1 MRSAAATVQ
10 LLFIFAGALLA
21 PVSLEQDGVMMS
33 GLPMIML
40 VAAQAAA
47 TAPAATAPAA
57 APAEAQASSY
67 GPAAPPK
74 PKPKAV
80 LASAPDPCKT
90 TEAKDVKSDTR
101 EIVVCAPRVEGYRI
115 DPDVLEAQ
123 RAKKNHTRPRR
134 PERLVDRSCESVG
147 PMGCRDGAGIN
158 LLAAAITAATMIEK
172 AVKGENVGEMFITD
186 PQPDEY
192 QLYLEAKHA
201 REVREAEQAA
211 VLKAKAALVQAGTA
225 PPTATN

>member
-1 MRSAAATVQ
+1 
-10 LLFIFAGALLA
+10 
-21 PVSLEQDGVMMS
+21 MMS
-33 GLPMIML
+33 GLPMFML

-47 TAPAATAPAA
+47 TAPAATAPPA
-57 APAEAQASSY
+57 APVEAHAGY
-67 GPAAPPK
+67 GPAAPPN
-74 PKPKAV
+74 PKPRAV

-90 TEAKDVKSDTR
+90 TAPKDVNPDTR
-101 EIVVCAPRVEGYRI
+101 EIVVCAPRIEGYRI

-134 PERLVDRSCESVG
+134 PERLVDRSCETVG

-158 LLAAAITAATMIEK
+158 LLAAAVTAATMIEK

-211 VLKAKAALVQAGTA
+211 ALKAKAVPVQAGAA
-225 PPTATN
+225 PPTATK

>member
-1 MRSAAATVQ
+1 
-10 LLFIFAGALLA
+10 LLA
-21 PVSLEQDGVMMS
+21 PVSLEQDGVMVS

-47 TAPAATAPAA
+47 TATPATAPAA
-57 APAEAQASSY
+57 PSETRASSY

-74 PKPKAV
+74 PRPKAV

-90 TEAKDVKSDTR
+90 TEVKDVQRDTR

-134 PERLVDRSCESVG
+134 PERLVDRSCETVG

-158 LLAAAITAATMIEK
+158 LLAAAVTAATMIER

-201 REVREAEQAA
+201 RELREAEQAA
-211 VLKAKAALVQAGTA
+211 TLKAKAAQVQAGTA
-225 PPTATN
+225 PPTTTK

>member
-1 MRSAAATVQ
+1 M
-10 LLFIFAGALLA
+10 L
-21 PVSLEQDGVMMS
+21 S
-33 GLPMIML
+33 GLPIVVL

-47 TAPAATAPAA
+47 AAASPPETPAPASEHT
-57 APAEAQASSY
+57 ESY
-67 GPAAPPK
+67 GPAAPPAPKTK
-74 PKPKAV
+74 PAA
-80 LASAPDPCKT
+80 LAASDPCKAT
-90 TEAKDVKSDTR
+90 APKDVNPDTR
-101 EIVVCAPRVEGYRI
+101 EIVVCAPRIEGYRI

-158 LLAAAITAATMIEK
+158 LVAAAITAVTMVEK
-172 AVKGENVGEMFITD
+172 AVNGENVGEMFITD

-201 REVREAEQAA
+201 REAREAELVAA
-211 VLKAKAALVQAGTA
+211 AKAKATPVQSGPPAA
-225 PPTATN
+225 PQATPQ

>member
-1 MRSAAATVQ
+1 
-10 LLFIFAGALLA
+10 
-21 PVSLEQDGVMMS
+21 MS

-40 VAAQAAA
+40 VAAQAVA
-47 TAPAATAPAA
+47 TAPAATAPGA
-57 APAEAQASSY
+57 APSEAHSGY
-67 GPAAPPK
+67 GPTAPAMPK
-74 PKPKAV
+74 PKVV
-80 LASAPDPCKT
+80 LASAPDPCT
-90 TEAKDVKSDTR
+90 TTAAKDVSPDTR

-134 PERLVDRSCESVG
+134 PERLVDRSCETVG

-158 LLAAAITAATMIEK
+158 LLAAAVTAATMIER

-201 REVREAEQAA
+201 REMREAEQAA
-211 VLKAKAALVQAGTA
+211 ALKAKAGPVRSGSA
-225 PPTATN
+225 PPTATR

>member
-1 MRSAAATVQ
+1 M
-10 LLFIFAGALLA
+10 
-21 PVSLEQDGVMMS
+21 
-33 GLPMIML
+33 
-40 VAAQAAA
+40 
-47 TAPAATAPAA
+47 
-57 APAEAQASSY
+57 
-67 GPAAPPK
+67 

-90 TEAKDVKSDTR
+90 TEPKDVSPDTTR
-101 EIVVCAPRVEGYRI
+101 EIVVCAQRVEGYRI

-134 PERLVDRSCESVG
+134 PERLVDRSCETVG

-158 LLAAAITAATMIEK
+158 LLAAAVTAATMVEK

-201 REVREAEQAA
+201 REMREAEQAA
-211 VLKAKAALVQAGTA
+211 AFKAKAAPVQTGVA
-225 PPTATN
+225 PTTATR

>member
-1 MRSAAATVQ
+1 M
-10 LLFIFAGALLA
+10 L
-21 PVSLEQDGVMMS
+21 S
-33 GLPMIML
+33 GLPIIML

-47 TAPAATAPAA
+47 PTASLPVEAAPAA
-57 APAEAQASSY
+57 AHAEGH
-67 GPAAPPK
+67 GPSAPPA
-74 PKPKAV
+74 PKPTPV
-80 LASAPDPCKT
+80 QLAAADPCKA
-90 TEAKDVKSDTR
+90 TEAKDVNPDTR

-158 LLAAAITAATMIEK
+158 LVAAAVTAATMIEK

-201 REVREAEQAA
+201 REAREAEAAAIAA
-211 VLKAKAALVQAGTA
+211 VKAKAAQANAA
-225 PPTATN
+225 PPPRSVSP

>member
-1 MRSAAATVQ
+1 
-10 LLFIFAGALLA
+10 
-21 PVSLEQDGVMMS
+21 MMS

-47 TAPAATAPAA
+47 PAPAATAPAA
-57 APAEAQASSY
+57 APMEAHSSY

-90 TEAKDVKSDTR
+90 TEPKDVSPDTR

-134 PERLVDRSCESVG
+134 PERLVDRSCETVG
-147 PMGCRDGAGIN
+147 PMGCRDGAGVN
-158 LLAAAITAATMIEK
+158 LLAAAVTAATMIEK

-211 VLKAKAALVQAGTA
+211 ALKAKAVPVKAGAA
-225 PPTATN
+225 PPTATK

>member
-1 MRSAAATVQ
+1 VQ

-21 PVSLEQDGVMMS
+21 PVSQEQDGVMVS
-33 GLPMIML
+33 GLPMIIL

-47 TAPAATAPAA
+47 SAPAASAPAPAA
-57 APAEAQASSY
+57 PSAEPHASY
-67 GPAAPPK
+67 GPAAPVK

-80 LASAPDPCKT
+80 LASATDPCKT
-90 TEAKDVKSDTR
+90 TEAKDVRPDTR

-158 LLAAAITAATMIEK
+158 LLAAAVTAVTMIER

-201 REVREAEQAA
+201 REIREAEQAA
-211 VLKAKAALVQAGTA
+211 ALKAKAAPVQTGAA
-225 PPTATN
+225 QSTATN

>member
-1 MRSAAATVQ
+1 VQ
-10 LLFIFAGALLA
+10 LLFILAGALLA
-21 PVSLEQDGVMMS
+21 SVSLEQNGVMLS

-40 VAAQAAA
+40 VAAQGA
-47 TAPAATAPAA
+47 TTAPAA
-57 APAEAQASSY
+57 AAPTAAPAEAHASY
-67 GPAAPPK
+67 GPAAPPR
-74 PKPKAV
+74 PRSKAV

-90 TEAKDVKSDTR
+90 TEPKDVNPETR

-134 PERLVDRSCESVG
+134 PERLVDRSCETVG

-158 LLAAAITAATMIEK
+158 LLAAAVTAATMIER

-211 VLKAKAALVQAGTA
+211 ALKAKAASAQAGAA
-225 PPTATN
+225 PPTATK

>member
-1 MRSAAATVQ
+1 
-10 LLFIFAGALLA
+10 
-21 PVSLEQDGVMMS
+21 MMS
-33 GLPMIML
+33 GLPMFML

-47 TAPAATAPAA
+47 TAPAATAPPA
-57 APAEAQASSY
+57 APVEAHASY
-67 GPAAPPK
+67 GPAAPPN
-74 PKPKAV
+74 PKPRAV

-90 TEAKDVKSDTR
+90 TAPKDVNPDTR
-101 EIVVCAPRVEGYRI
+101 EIVVCAPRIEGYRI

-134 PERLVDRSCESVG
+134 PERLVDRSCETVG

-158 LLAAAITAATMIEK
+158 LLAAAVTAATMIEK

-192 QLYLEAKHA
+192 QLYLEARHA

-211 VLKAKAALVQAGTA
+211 ALKAKAVPVQAGAA
-225 PPTATN
+225 PPTATK